1 MNLESLNPLQKEPFK
16 RSDLLTLLCILT
28 FIGSGLA
35 AFSNLFIYLSFEE
48 MLTIV
53 DDYEIEI
60 PGFDMMMSGGRRFFI
75 TGFILYT
82 FSWVGALQMWKLKKI
97 GFHLYTGAQIF
108 ILLLPVILIKSYPFS
123 IFSLLLTAVFI
134 AGYAINLKFMK

>member
-1 MNLESLNPLQKEPFK
+1 MSLENINPSQKEPFK
-16 RSDLLTLLCILT
+16 RSDLLTVLCVLT

-35 AFSNLFIYLSFEE
+35 AFSNLFIYFSFEE

-53 DDYEIEI
+53 DDFEVEI

-108 ILLLPVILIKSYPFS
+108 ILLLPVIMIPSYPFS
-123 IFSLLLTAVFI
+123 IISLLFTVVFI

>member
-1 MNLESLNPLQKEPFK
+1 MNFESLNSAQKEPGK

-35 AFSNLFIYLSFEE
+35 AFSNFFIYLSYEE

-53 DDYEIEI
+53 DDYEVEI
-60 PGFDMMMSGGRRFFI
+60 PGFDMMMSGGTRFFI

-82 FSWVGALQMWKLKKI
+82 ISWVGALQMWKMKKI

-108 ILLLPVILIKSYPFS
+108 ILLLPVILIPSYPFS
-123 IFSLLLTAVFI
+123 FFSLLLTLVFI
-134 AGYAINLKFMK
+134 IGYAINLKFMK

>member
-1 MNLESLNPLQKEPFK
+1 MNLESLNPSQKEPFK
-16 RSDLLTLLCILT
+16 RSDLLTVLCVLT

-35 AFSNLFIYLSFEE
+35 SFSNLFIFLSYED

-53 DDYEIEI
+53 DEYEVEI

-82 FSWVGALQMWKLKKI
+82 FSWVGALQMWKLRKI
-97 GFHLYTGAQIF
+97 GFHLYTGAQLF
-108 ILLLPVILIKSYPFS
+108 ILILPVAMIVSYQFS
-123 IFSLLLTAVFI
+123 IFSLLFTATFI

>member
-1 MNLESLNPLQKEPFK
+1 MNLENINPPQTEPFK
-16 RSDLLTLLCILT
+16 RSDLLTILCILT

-35 AFSNLFIYLSFEE
+35 SFSNLFIYLSYEE
-48 MLTIV
+48 MLTIIE
-53 DDYEIEI
+53 DYKVEI
-60 PGFDMMMSGGRRFFI
+60 PGFEMMMSGGKRFFI

-108 ILLLPVILIKSYPFS
+108 ILLLPVILIPSYPFS
-123 IFSLLLTAVFI
+123 TFSLLFTGVFI
-134 AGYAINLKFMK
+134 AGYALNLKFMK

>member
-1 MNLESLNPLQKEPFK
+1 MNLESLNPSSKEPYK
-16 RSDLLTLLCILT
+16 RSDLLTVLCVLT

-48 MLTIV
+48 MLTII
-53 DDYEIEI
+53 DDLEVEI
-60 PGFDMMMSGGRRFFI
+60 PGFDMMMSGGKRFFI

-82 FSWVGALQMWKLKKI
+82 FSWVGALQMWKFKKI

-108 ILLLPVILIKSYPFS
+108 ILLLPVIMIKTYPFS
-123 IFSLLLTAVFI
+123 ILSLLFTAVFVG
-134 AGYAINLKFMK
+134 GYAINLKFMK

>member
-1 MNLESLNPLQKEPFK
+1 MDLESINPSQKEPFK
-16 RSDLLTLLCILT
+16 RSDLLTILCVLT

-35 AFSNLFIYLSFEE
+35 SFSNLFIFLSYED

-53 DDYEIEI
+53 DEYEVEI

-82 FSWVGALQMWKLKKI
+82 FSWVGALQMWKLRKI

-108 ILLLPVILIKSYPFS
+108 ILILPVAMIVSYQFS
-123 IFSLLLTAVFI
+123 IFSLLFTAVFI

>member
-1 MNLESLNPLQKEPFK
+1 MNLESLNPSQKEPFK
-16 RSDLLTLLCILT
+16 RSDLLTVLCVLT

-35 AFSNLFIYLSFEE
+35 SFSNLFIFLSYED

-53 DDYEIEI
+53 DEYEVEI

-82 FSWVGALQMWKLKKI
+82 FSWVGALQMWKLRKM
-97 GFHLYTGAQIF
+97 GFHLYTGAQLF
-108 ILLLPVILIKSYPFS
+108 ILILPVAMIESYQFS
-123 IFSLLLTAVFI
+123 IFSLLFTATFI

>member
-1 MNLESLNPLQKEPFK
+1 MNLENLNPAKLEPGK
-16 RSDLLTLLCILT
+16 RSDLLTILCIFT

-35 AFSNLFIYLSFEE
+35 AFSNLFIYLSFDE
-48 MLTIV
+48 MITIIE
-53 DDYEIEI
+53 DYEVDI

-108 ILLLPVILIKSYPFS
+108 ILLLFIIMVPSYTFS
-123 IFSLLLTAVFI
+123 IFSLLFTAVFI

>member
-1 MNLESLNPLQKEPFK
+1 MKLESLNQSPKQAGK
-16 RSDLLTLLCILT
+16 RPDLLTILCIFS

-53 DDYEIEI
+53 EDYEIDI

-82 FSWVGALQMWKLKKI
+82 LSWVGALQMWKLKKI
-97 GFHLYTGAQIF
+97 GFHFYTGAQLF
-108 ILLLPVILIKSYPFS
+108 LLLLPVIMIPNYPFS
-123 IFSLLLTAVFI
+123 IISLLITLIFI
-134 AGYAINLKFMK
+134 AGYAVNLKVMK

>member
-1 MNLESLNPLQKEPFK
+1 MNLENLNVAPKEPGK
-16 RSDLLTLLCILT
+16 RSDLLTILCIFT

-35 AFSNLFIYLSFEE
+35 AFSNLFIYLSYEE
-48 MLTIV
+48 MLTIIE
-53 DDYEIEI
+53 DYEVDI
-60 PGFDMMMSGGRRFFI
+60 PGFGMMMSGGRRFFI

-82 FSWVGALQMWKLKKI
+82 LSWVGALQMWKLSKI

-108 ILLLPVILIKSYPFS
+108 ILLLPVIMIPSYPFS
-123 IFSLLLTAVFI
+123 IFSLLFTAVFI

>member
-1 MNLESLNPLQKEPFK
+1 MNFENFNTAPKDPLK
-16 RSDLLTLLCILT
+16 RSDLLTILCVFT

-35 AFSNLFIYLSFEE
+35 AFSNLFIYLSFDE

-53 DDYEIEI
+53 EDYEVDI

-82 FSWVGALQMWKLKKI
+82 LSWVGALQMWKLRKL
-97 GFHLYTGAQIF
+97 GFHFYTGAQLF
-108 ILLLPVILIKSYPFS
+108 LLLLPVIMIPSYPFS
-123 IFSLLLTAVFI
+123 IVSLLITLVFI
-134 AGYAINLKFMK
+134 VGYAVNLKFMK

>member
-1 MNLESLNPLQKEPFK
+1 MNFENLNPAELEPGK
-16 RSDLLTLLCILT
+16 RSDLLTILCIFT

-53 DDYEIEI
+53 EDYEVDI
-60 PGFDMMMSGGRRFFI
+60 PGFDMMMSGGKPFFI

-82 FSWVGALQMWKLKKI
+82 FSWVGALQMWKLRKI
-97 GFHLYTGAQIF
+97 GFHLYTSAQIF
-108 ILLLPVILIKSYPFS
+108 ILLLPVILIPSYPFS
-123 IFSLLLTAVFI
+123 IFSLLFTTVFVG
-134 AGYAINLKFMK
+134 GYAINLKFMK

>member
-1 MNLESLNPLQKEPFK
+1 MNLESINPSQKEPFK
-16 RSDLLTLLCILT
+16 RSDLLTILCVLT

-35 AFSNLFIYLSFEE
+35 SFSNLFIFLSYED

-53 DDYEIEI
+53 DEYEVEI

-82 FSWVGALQMWKLKKI
+82 FSWVGALQMWKLRKI

-108 ILLLPVILIKSYPFS
+108 ILILPVAMIVSYQFS
-123 IFSLLLTAVFI
+123 IFSLLFTAVFI

>member
-1 MNLESLNPLQKEPFK
+1 MNLESLNPVQKEPGK
-16 RSDLLTLLCILT
+16 RSDLLTILCVFT

-35 AFSNLFIYLSFEE
+35 AFSNLFIYLSFDE

-53 DDYEIEI
+53 DDYEVDI

-82 FSWVGALQMWKLKKI
+82 LSWVGALQMWKLKKI

-108 ILLLPVILIKSYPFS
+108 ILLLPVIMISTYQFS
-123 IFSLLLTAVFI
+123 IFSLLFTTVFV

>member
-1 MNLESLNPLQKEPFK
+1 MNLESINPSQKEPFK
-16 RSDLLTLLCILT
+16 RSDLLTVLCVLT

-53 DDYEIEI
+53 DDFEVEI

-108 ILLLPVILIKSYPFS
+108 ILLLPVIMIPSYPFS
-123 IFSLLLTAVFI
+123 IISLLFTVVFI

>member
-1 MNLESLNPLQKEPFK
+1 MNLENLNIEPKDPGK
-16 RSDLLTLLCILT
+16 RSDLLTILCIFT

-48 MLTIV
+48 MITIIE
-53 DDYEIEI
+53 DYEVDI
-60 PGFDMMMSGGRRFFI
+60 PGFDMMMSGGRRFFV

-82 FSWVGALQMWKLKKI
+82 LSWVGALQMWKLKKI

-108 ILLLPVILIKSYPFS
+108 ILLLPVIMIPSYPFS
-123 IFSLLLTAVFI
+123 IFSLLFTAVFI

>member
-1 MNLESLNPLQKEPFK
+1 MILENLNIEPKDPGK
-16 RSDLLTLLCILT
+16 RSDLLTILCIFT

-35 AFSNLFIYLSFEE
+35 AFSNLFIYLSFDE
-48 MLTIV
+48 MITIIE
-53 DDYEIEI
+53 DYEVDI
-60 PGFDMMMSGGRRFFI
+60 PGFDMMMSGGRRFFV

-82 FSWVGALQMWKLKKI
+82 LSWVGALQIWKLKKI

-108 ILLLPVILIKSYPFS
+108 ILILPVIMIPSYPFS
-123 IFSLLLTAVFI
+123 IFSLLFTAVFI

>member
-1 MNLESLNPLQKEPFK
+1 MNFENLNPAELEPGK
-16 RSDLLTLLCILT
+16 RSDLLTILCVFT

-53 DDYEIEI
+53 EDYDVDI

-108 ILLLPVILIKSYPFS
+108 ILLLPAIMIPSYPFS
-123 IFSLLLTAVFI
+123 IFSLLFTAVFI
-134 AGYAINLKFMK
+134 GGYAINLKFMK

>member
-1 MNLESLNPLQKEPFK
+1 MNLESLNPSQKEPFK
-16 RSDLLTLLCILT
+16 RSDLLTVLCVLT

-35 AFSNLFIYLSFEE
+35 AFSNLFIFLSFEE

-53 DDYEIEI
+53 DEYEVEI

-82 FSWVGALQMWKLKKI
+82 FSWVGALQMWKLRKI
-97 GFHLYTGAQIF
+97 GFHLYTGAQLF
-108 ILLLPVILIKSYPFS
+108 ILILPVAMIVSYQFS
-123 IFSLLLTAVFI
+123 IFSLLFTATFI

>member
-1 MNLESLNPLQKEPFK
+1 MNLESLNPPQKEPFK
-16 RSDLLTLLCILT
+16 RSDLLTVLCVLT

-35 AFSNLFIYLSFEE
+35 AFSNLFIYLSYEE

-53 DDYEIEI
+53 DDFEVEI

-82 FSWVGALQMWKLKKI
+82 FSWAGALQMWKLKKI

-108 ILLLPVILIKSYPFS
+108 ILLLPVIMIPSYPFS
-123 IFSLLLTAVFI
+123 IFSLLFTAVFI
-134 AGYAINLKFMK
+134 AGYSMNLKFMK

>member
-1 MNLESLNPLQKEPFK
+1 MNLESLNPSQKEPFK
-16 RSDLLTLLCILT
+16 RSDLLTVLCVLT

-35 AFSNLFIYLSFEE
+35 SFSNLFIFLSYED

-53 DDYEIEI
+53 DEYEVEI
-60 PGFDMMMSGGRRFFI
+60 PGFDIMMSGGRRFFI

-82 FSWVGALQMWKLKKI
+82 FSWVGALQMWKLRKI
-97 GFHLYTGAQIF
+97 GFHLYTGAQLF
-108 ILLLPVILIKSYPFS
+108 ILILPVAMIVSYQFS
-123 IFSLLLTAVFI
+123 IFSLLFTATFI

>member
-1 MNLESLNPLQKEPFK
+1 MNLESLNPSQKEPFK
-16 RSDLLTLLCILT
+16 RSDLLTVLCVLT

-35 AFSNLFIYLSFEE
+35 AFSNLFIFLSFEE

-53 DDYEIEI
+53 DEYEVEI

-82 FSWVGALQMWKLKKI
+82 FSWVGALQMWKLRKI

-108 ILLLPVILIKSYPFS
+108 ILILPVAMIVSYQFS
-123 IFSLLLTAVFI
+123 IFSLLFTAVFI

>member
-1 MNLESLNPLQKEPFK
+1 MNIENLKIEPKGPGK
-16 RSDLLTLLCILT
+16 RSDLLTILCIFT

-35 AFSNLFIYLSFEE
+35 AFSNLFIYLSFDE
-48 MLTIV
+48 MITIIE
-53 DDYEIEI
+53 DYEVDI
-60 PGFDMMMSGGRRFFI
+60 PGFDMMMSGGRRFFV

-82 FSWVGALQMWKLKKI
+82 LSWVGALQMWKLKKI

-108 ILLLPVILIKSYPFS
+108 VLLLPVIMIPSYPFS
-123 IFSLLLTAVFI
+123 IFSLLFTAVFV

>member
-1 MNLESLNPLQKEPFK
+1 MNLESINPSQKKPFK
-16 RSDLLTLLCILT
+16 RSDLLTVLCILT

-35 AFSNLFIYLSFEE
+35 AFSNLFIYLSYEE

-53 DDYEIEI
+53 DEYEIEI

-82 FSWVGALQMWKLKKI
+82 LSGVGALQMWKLRKI
-97 GFHLYTGAQIF
+97 GFHLYTGAQLF
-108 ILLLPVILIKSYPFS
+108 ILLLPVAMIESYQFS
-123 IFSLLLTAVFI
+123 IFSLLFTATFI

>member
-1 MNLESLNPLQKEPFK
+1 MKLENINPSQNDPVK
-16 RSDLLTLLCILT
+16 RSDLLTVLCILT

-35 AFSNLFIYLSFEE
+35 SFSNLFIYLSYED
-48 MLTIV
+48 MLVIV
-53 DDYEIEI
+53 DEYEIEV

-82 FSWVGALQMWKLKKI
+82 FSWVGALQMWKLRKM
-97 GFHLYTGAQIF
+97 GFHLYTGAQLF
-108 ILLLPVILIKSYPFS
+108 ILILPVAMIESYQFS
-123 IFSLLLTAVFI
+123 LFSLLFTATFI

>member
-1 MNLESLNPLQKEPFK
+1 MDLESISPSQKEPGK
-16 RSDLLTLLCILT
+16 RTDLLTVLCVLT

-35 AFSNLFIYLSFEE
+35 AFSNLFIFLSFEE

-53 DDYEIEI
+53 DEYEVEI

-108 ILLLPVILIKSYPFS
+108 ILVLPVIMIVSYQFS
-123 IFSLLLTAVFI
+123 IFSLLFTAVFI